1 MPTSSTIALK
11 NVPNSTKVATGVS
24 SNILPFDF
32 YPNGNFIP
40 AKMTMRVVR
49 PCVNSE
55 AGLYNYD
62 HNGFVGME
70 SHVRLSVQG
79 GSFPFRFE
87 IIRGPQGATISN
99 DVNAND
105 YGVLKYTPTQNGL
118 IDVLVLIVDQERT
131 VRLAAWTINVNADWI
146 RFVSPAG
153 NNANNG
159 SYASPWQTLT
169 YATGQNTEGR
179 ALCLLDG
186 TYTDL
191 NGTASMGVAGLFNT
205 MFAYNRRQA
214 TIDCTSWT
222 STNGTVFPI
231 NGSNTIIQ
239 GINFDNPPIT
249 AANPRW
255 FSVNGQGNNTHM
267 HDCSFNVNGRIGTNN
282 GDNISCLFFSD
293 LGSTNFRK
301 NITQTACDFYGLDT
315 RFNGWSSIDTYTIRY
330 ACIEKNRFYD
340 QAAGGT
346 SSGVIW
352 IKAADNQFFSI
363 RQNEFPTPHA
373 GNCLELSMSAR
384 VADGRTGNFE
394 VCYNYVV
401 KTDEGALR
409 VLRGSGNGVATAP
422 VWSYRNTFIG
432 DITIFSRNE
441 ASTFIS
447 ENDVVISDRSRGE
460 PWKVVVLDT
469 SLGNPYQPL
478 THQPSITH
486 SITGIDCHLPTSAN
500 ALDANGN
507 LQGVYATQ
515 FHGTHGR
522 EISK

>member
-1 MPTSSTIALK
+1 MPTSSAVVLRS
-11 NVPNSTKVATGVS
+11 VPNSTKVVTGVTA
-24 SNILPFDF
+24 NVLPSDF
-32 YPNGNFIP
+32 YPSANVIP

-62 HNGFVGME
+62 HNGFVGMQ
-70 SHVRLSVQG
+70 SNVRICVQG

-99 DVNAND
+99 DPNARD
-105 YGVLKYTPTQNGL
+105 YGVLKYTPTENGL
-118 IDVLVLIVDQERT
+118 IDVMVLIVDQDRT
-131 VRLAAWTINVNADWI
+131 TRIAAWSINVNVDWV
-146 RFVSPAG
+146 RFVSPSG
-153 NNANNG
+153 NDTNIG
-159 SYASPWQTLT
+159 SYNQPWQTLT
-169 YATGQNTEGR
+169 YATDQNTGGR

-186 TYTDL
+186 TYTNL
-191 NGTASMGVAGLFNT
+191 NSGASTATGGRFNSI
-205 MFAYNRRQA
+205 FAYNRRQA
-214 TIDCTSWT
+214 TVDCTNT
-222 STNGTVFPI
+222 SAGTVFSV
-231 NGSNTIIQ
+231 NGNNTIIQ
-239 GINFDNPPIT
+239 GINFNNPPIT
-249 AANPRW
+249 AGNPRW
-255 FSVNGQGNNTHM
+255 FSVNGQSNNTHM
-267 HDCSFNVNGRIGTNN
+267 HDCSFDVNGRIGIAND
-282 GDNISCLFFSD
+282 DNISCLFFSD
-293 LGSTNFRK
+293 LGQNNFRR
-301 NITQTACDFYGLDT
+301 NISQTACDFYRLDT

-330 ACIEKNRFYD
+330 ACIEKNCFYD
-340 QAAGGT
+340 QVAGGT
-346 SSGVIW
+346 SGGTLW

-363 RQNEFPTPHA
+363 RQNEFATPHA

-469 SLGNPYQPL
+469 NLGSPYQPL

-486 SITGIDCHLPTSAN
+486 SITGIECHLPTSAN
-500 ALDANGN
+500 ALDTNGN